1 MNLFLD
7 PWIPATTRNGS
18 AIVPLYSLT
27 GEAAHDVST
36 IDCHPV
42 CRMAI
47 LRLLMA
53 IHSWEGREDGNSV
66 MDCCDWFDLSNAF
79 QVDGLPQSSARSAH
93 EIIDMS
99 DGNGVAWSPLPE
111 RVVTEADLAMALVTA
126 AFCDRGGLKARVA
139 GLPISAQMPLHVGR
153 RVRLVRGSSIGALV
167 ENNPVRYDS
176 DYQPPWVTGMVFPS
190 HTEPRD
196 ELELL
201 LWPWRRLQIFGDGI
215 TIAPGASI
223 DKAVVDPWCIDK
235 ASLKHLREAADE
247 VHEIT
252 ALVMNQAMPVA
263 CWIS

>member
-7 PWIPATTRNGS
+7 PWIPVTTTNGS
-18 AIVPLYSLT
+18 TIAPLYLLT
-27 GEAAHDVST
+27 GESAYDVLT

-53 IHSWEGREDGNSV
+53 IHVWEGADRAV
-66 MDCCDWFDLSNAF
+66 MDCCDWFDLSTAF
-79 QVDGLPQSSARSAH
+79 QVDGLPESSARSAH

-99 DGNGVAWSPLPE
+99 DGNGVAWAPLPE
-111 RVVTEADLAMALVTA
+111 KPTADADLAMALVTT
-126 AFCDRGGLKARVA
+126 AFCDRGGLKARVP

-176 DYQPPWVTGMVFPS
+176 DYQPPWVTGMVFPD
-190 HTEPRD
+190 HTTPRD

-201 LWPWRRLQIFGDGI
+201 LWPWRRLQVIGGGI
-215 TIAPGASI
+215 TIAPGAPI

-235 ASLKHLREAADE
+235 ASLKHLREPADE
-247 VHEIT
+247 VHEVT
-252 ALVMNQAMPVA
+252 ALVMNQAMPIA
-263 CWIS
+263 CWVA